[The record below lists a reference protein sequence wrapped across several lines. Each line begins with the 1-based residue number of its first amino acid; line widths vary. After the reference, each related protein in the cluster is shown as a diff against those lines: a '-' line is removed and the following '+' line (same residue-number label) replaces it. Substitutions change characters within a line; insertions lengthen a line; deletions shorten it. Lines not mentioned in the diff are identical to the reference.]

1 MARPCKSA
9 KVLTDKSQTKA
20 EIEGRISEE
29 NKLKGNKLPSAPK
42 WLTVEQKKLFR
53 TILNELKSADIL
65 GKLDVWILT
74 ECVTA
79 IDRNTDL
86 ERQANEDPSLIY
98 SKEFLSAKEKYTK
111 IFFRCCNE
119 LSLSP
124 QSRAKIAGLAAAK
137 QDDGTELLK
146 KIIAGSPYDDEDDE

>member
-1 MARPCKSA
+1 M
-9 KVLTDKSQTKA
+9 
-20 EIEGRISEE
+20 
-29 NKLKGNKLPSAPK
+29 
-42 WLTVEQKKLFR
+42 
-53 TILNELKSADIL
+53 
-65 GKLDVWILT
+65 T

-79 IDRNTDL
+79 IDRNTEL

-146 KIIAGSPYDDEDDE
+146 KIIAGSPYDDEEDE